1 MRVCSIFT
9 ALTRAVRDTITAVA
23 HHVSFYGGDSKRV

>member
-9 ALTRAVRDTITAVA
+9 ALARALREEITGWFNN
-23 HHVSFYGGDSKRV
+23 VSLRI